1 MKKKALILLITL
13 FISSL
18 FLFSDEKQ
26 DSWENAIS
34 EQNIEFR
41 MSLLEQYAEKYA
53 QEGDS
58 NLKDL
63 YYQLS
68 LDSFNLKKYEKT
80 ITYGEKALNLENIK
94 DRNKLQLNLLLANSY
109 NVTKKDLD
117 KAYHYAGLAFE
128 LAITMKANENN
139 TKKYDKKYIVPALRI
154 QIFILYSKGRNDPEM
169 MNKAAEKAIEIFAN
183 YDKSTKSSNMI
194 VTLANNL
201 YKMKKIRSA
210 ISVFEHVCNVE
221 RPNYRYLSMLAS
233 WYSKIDDKEKAVNC
247 LERSYRIRKN
257 AKTAYNLGVMLQK
270 RDIDRAI
277 RYLAEAHIMR
287 HENKEA
293 KDYKL
298 LRHLYYNVKASKD
311 KAKEELD
318 AGFQEIIN
326 SARSRLGK

>member
-1 MKKKALILLITL
+1 MKKRVVILLVVL
-13 FISSL
+13 FVSSL
-18 FLFSDEKQ
+18 FLLPDEKQ
-26 DSWENAIS
+26 DSWKNAIS

-41 MSLLEQYAEKYA
+41 MSLLEQYAGKYA
-53 QEGDS
+53 QEGDA
-58 NLKDL
+58 NLEVL

-80 ITYGEKALNLENIK
+80 ITYSEKALNLKKIN
-94 DRNKLQLNLLLANSY
+94 DRKKLQLYLLLANSY

-117 KAYHYAGLAFE
+117 KAYHYADLVLE
-128 LAITMKANENN
+128 SAITMKANENN

-154 QIFILYSKGRNDPEM
+154 QIFILYSKGRKEPEM

-201 YKMKKIRSA
+201 YKMKKTRNA

-233 WYSKIDDKEKAVNC
+233 WYSKIGDKQKAINC

-270 RDIDRAI
+270 RDIDMAI
-277 RYLAEAHIMR
+277 RYLTEAHIMR

-293 KDYKL
+293 KAYKL
-298 LRHLYYNVKASKD
+298 LRHLYYNVKAPKD
-311 KAKEELD
+311 KTKEELD
-318 AGFQEIIN
+318 VGFQEII
-326 SARSRLGK
+326 SAARSRLGK

>member
-1 MKKKALILLITL
+1 MKKKILILLITL
-13 FISSL
+13 FVSSL

-26 DSWENAIS
+26 GSWENAIS
-34 EQNIEFR
+34 EQNIELR

-53 QEGDS
+53 QEGGS

-80 ITYGEKALNLENIK
+80 ITYGEKALNLKDIK

-117 KAYHYAGLAFE
+117 KAYHYADLVLE
-128 LAITMKANENN
+128 LAKTMKANENN
-139 TKKYDKKYIVPALRI
+139 TDKYDKKYIVPALRI
-154 QIFILYSKGRNDPEM
+154 QIFILYSKGRKDPEM
-169 MNKAAEKAIEIFAN
+169 MEKAAGKATEIFNN

-201 YKMKKIRSA
+201 YKMNKIRSA
-210 ISVFEHVCNVE
+210 INVFEQVCNAE
-221 RPNYRYLSMLAS
+221 NSNYRYLNMLAS
-233 WYSKIDDKEKAVNC
+233 WYSKIDDKEKAINY

-277 RYLAEAHIMR
+277 IYLAEAHIMR
-287 HENKEA
+287 HENEEA

-311 KAKEELD
+311 KTKEELD

>member
-1 MKKKALILLITL
+1 MKKRVVILLVVL
-13 FISSL
+13 FVSSL
-18 FLFSDEKQ
+18 FLLPDEKQ
-26 DSWENAIS
+26 DSWKNAIS

-53 QEGDS
+53 QEGDA
-58 NLKDL
+58 NLEVL

-80 ITYGEKALNLENIK
+80 ITYSEKALNLKKIN
-94 DRNKLQLNLLLANSY
+94 DRKKLQLYLLLANSY

-117 KAYHYAGLAFE
+117 KAYHYADLVLE
-128 LAITMKANENN
+128 SAITMKANENN

-154 QIFILYSKGRNDPEM
+154 QIFILYSKGRKEPEM

-201 YKMKKIRSA
+201 YKMNKTRNA

-233 WYSKIDDKEKAVNC
+233 WYSKIGDKQKAINC

-270 RDIDRAI
+270 RDIDMAI
-277 RYLAEAHIMR
+277 RYLTEAHIMR
-287 HENKEA
+287 HENEEA
-293 KDYKL
+293 KAYKL
-298 LRHLYYNVKASKD
+298 LRHLYYNVKAPKD
-311 KAKEELD
+311 KTKEELD
-318 AGFQEIIN
+318 VGFQEII
-326 SARSRLGK
+326 SAARSRLGK